1 MTIRFGDDQLTFDAL
16 CRRVLSDA
24 GGRSERNDLA
34 TLVLH
39 ELGSDGYRS
48 ATWPQFVSRVV
59 AACRA
64 HDQTGLPRAQS
75 FDGEVV
81 QRQLWTSDE
90 YARSI
95 RDRRR
100 TVRVESAIIKRL
112 RAECSARHGVELTI
126 EGEVAA

>member
-1 MTIRFGDDQLTFDAL
+1 MTVRYGVDQITFDAL
-16 CRRVLSDA
+16 CRRVLQDA
-24 GGRSERNDLA
+24 GGRAERNELA
-34 TLVLH
+34 TFVLH
-39 ELGSDGYRS
+39 ELGAEGYRS

-81 QRQLWTSDE
+81 QRQLWTADE

-100 TVRVESAIIKRL
+100 TVRTESAIIKRL
-112 RAECSARHGVELTI
+112 RVECAARHGVELTI